1 MFMTETTKTTMS
13 QPGQHAKVRAG
24 SVALV
29 VNEEMTSVPAAKIAH
44 EFRKMSRFVP
54 VVVLIP
60 KSAVKGK
67 TDQNDTNANRA
78 ADGLNTPLDTHPS
91 VSAVKESLPDPNS
104 GDTLIFGDVTVSVS
118 SMETHRR
125 GKLVPL
131 TCKEFRI
138 LVYLIKNPRRVISR
152 DEFLNEVWG
161 YQSYPCTRTVDNHIW
176 QLRRKLEAD
185 PTDPKHFHTV
195 HGAGYR
201 FVP

>member
-1 MFMTETTKTTMS
+1 MFMTETTKTAMS
-13 QPGQHAKVRAG
+13 QSGEHKVRAG

-29 VNEEMTSVPAAKIAH
+29 VSEEMTSVPAGKIAH

-60 KSAVKGK
+60 KSAVIGK
-67 TDQNDTNANRA
+67 TDQNDINIKRLP
-78 ADGLNTPLDTHPS
+78 DGLIATVDAPAP
-91 VSAVKESLPDPNS
+91 VPAVKEGLPDPNS
-104 GDTLIFGDVTVSVS
+104 ADTLVFGDVTVSVS

-131 TCKEFRI
+131 TCKEFKI
-138 LVYLIKNPRRVISR
+138 LVYFIKNRRRVISR

-176 QLRRKLEAD
+176 QLRRKLETD
-185 PTDPKHFHTV
+185 PTNPKHFYTV

>member
-1 MFMTETTKTTMS
+1 MLMTVTTKTAMS
-13 QPGQHAKVRAG
+13 QSGEHPKVRAG

-60 KSAVKGK
+60 KSAVNGK
-67 TDQNDTNANRA
+67 TDQNDTNANRP
-78 ADGLNTPLDTHPS
+78 DGLKATVDTPFS
-91 VSAVKESLPDPNS
+91 VPAVKGCLPDPNS
-104 GDTLIFGDVTVSVS
+104 ADTLVFGDVTVSVS

-125 GKLVPL
+125 GKLVSL
-131 TCKEFRI
+131 TCKEFKI

-185 PTDPKHFHTV
+185 PTDPEHFHTV

-201 FVP
+201 FLP

>member
-1 MFMTETTKTTMS
+1 
-13 QPGQHAKVRAG
+13 
-24 SVALV
+24 
-29 VNEEMTSVPAAKIAH
+29 
-44 EFRKMSRFVP
+44 MSRFVP
-54 VVVLIP
+54 IVVLIP

-67 TDQNDTNANRA
+67 TDQNDTDANRA
-78 ADGLNTPLDTHPS
+78 DCLEATADTPS
-91 VSAVKESLPDPNS
+91 SAPAVTVCLPDPNS
-104 GDTLIFGDVTVSVS
+104 ADTLVFGDVTVSVL

-131 TCKEFRI
+131 TCKEFKI

-201 FVP
+201 FLP